1 MHSGRVGA
9 KVKRLREAQNM
20 TQAELAK
27 KAKVTRPY
35 ITMLESGA
43 RTRVASVT
51 LQRIAK
57 ALGVPVARLGGGHTV
72 SRLGEDRLAPFMFGK
87 GDRVAPKRWDGEPDK
102 ADAGV
107 VVDGI
112 CWYTPGGG
120 SFMDL
125 YEIRR
130 DAGDFYQARGPELA
144 KL

>member
-1 MHSGRVGA
+1 
-9 KVKRLREAQNM
+9 M
-20 TQAELAK
+20 TQADLAR

-43 RTRVASVT
+43 RTRVAPDT
-51 LQRIAK
+51 LRRIAK
-57 ALGVPVARLGGGHTV
+57 ALGAPVAQLGGGQTV
-72 SRLGEDRLAPFMFGK
+72 SRLGEDRLAPFMFDK
-87 GDRVAPKRWDGEPDK
+87 GDRVALKRGDAPDH
-102 ADAGV
+102 ANAGV
-107 VVDGI
+107 IVDGI

-130 DAGDFYQARGPELA
+130 DAGLFYQARGPELV